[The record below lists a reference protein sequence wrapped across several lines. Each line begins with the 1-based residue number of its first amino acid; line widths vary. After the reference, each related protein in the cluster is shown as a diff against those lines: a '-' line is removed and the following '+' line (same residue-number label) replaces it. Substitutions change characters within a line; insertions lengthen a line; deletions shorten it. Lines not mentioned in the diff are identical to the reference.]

1 MTSPRTLARIA
12 GGLYLAVAVFT
23 SLAGLVNTGIV
34 TPDDAT
40 ATTRDIAESATLFRL
55 AFAAELVGAVFFLL
69 TGVALYRLL
78 NHVGRLTAAV
88 MVGFVAIGVAI
99 QTLNLVNQQAALRI
113 ATGPGHAEAFGEAGT
128 RQLTMLFADLQH
140 DGYLIAQTYFGLW
153 LLPLGYLV
161 HRSGYFPK
169 ALGVLLVIGCLGHLT
184 DVFTRFLAPEFGA
197 RISLFALTPAAI
209 AELSFVAWL
218 LVKGAKAS
226 TAVRSGTAHARS

>member
-1 MTSPRTLARIA
+1 MTSPQTLARVA

-23 SLAGLVNTGIV
+23 SLAGLVNTGLV

-40 ATTRDIAESATLFRL
+40 ATTGHIAESATLFRL
-55 AFAAELVGAVFFLL
+55 GFASELVGAVFFLL

-78 NHVGRLTAAV
+78 NHVGGLTAAV

-99 QTLNLVNQQAALRI
+99 QTVNLVNQRAALRI
-113 ATGPGHAEAFGEAGT
+113 ATGSGYAETFGEAGT
-128 RQLTMLFADLQH
+128 EQLTMLFADLQR

-161 HRSGYFPK
+161 YRSDYFPK
-169 ALGVLLVIGCLGHLT
+169 ALGVGLVIGSLGHLT
-184 DVFTRFLAPEFGA
+184 DVFARFLAPEFGA

-209 AELSFVAWL
+209 AELSFIAWL
-218 LVKGAKAS
+218 LVKGAKAT
-226 TAVRSGTAHARS
+226 TAVRSDTAHARS